1 VRVGPT
7 DAADPGLP
15 HRNPARPQ
23 VVETMHV
30 DEKIDLP
37 NALSLSPEEL
47 KHRKVEYLDIA
58 AAQDAKAKDYDA
70 AMDPR
75 SFRSATTG
83 RGRLEQGWER
93 LPATR
98 PLACAYK
105 VVRADF
111 RYFGLQSTV
120 EHHILAQQR
129 ELFLKTHANAFCTID
144 EWHAMSFEDI
154 RRYEESVAK
163 SSSAAL
169 AGALAKAADIPRAPV
184 ASAGAAQQGDNSSDA
199 APAAAGAAATAAHG

>member
-1 VRVGPT
+1 
-7 DAADPGLP
+7 
-15 HRNPARPQ
+15 
-23 VVETMHV
+23 MHV

-58 AAQDAKAKDYDA
+58 AAQDPKAKDYDG

-75 SFRSATTG
+75 TFRSATTG
-83 RGRLEQGWER
+83 RGRLEAGWER

-111 RYFGLQSTV
+111 RYFGLQGTV

-129 ELFLKTHANAFCTID
+129 ELFLKTHANALCTID
-144 EWHAMSFEDI
+144 EWHGMTFEDI

-163 SSSAAL
+163 SSSDAL
-169 AGALAKAADIPRAPV
+169 AGALSRTADISGAPP
-184 ASAGAAQQGDNSSDA
+184 AGGGGAGLGGGHGDGTTTT
-199 APAAAGAAATAAHG
+199 GAAATAAHE